1 MDEIQECQ
9 FSDIPIFSE
18 SININ
23 SDIYNTILKA
33 DNGVSKK
40 GSVLSEVPN
49 DEHTENSQ
57 YFYNIE
63 KRENDEES
71 KIIEN
76 AELDNDEEEIN
87 FEQLQTEYQSN
98 YKILDDEK
106 YNAKIKK
113 ELYVSEKVNQ
123 DSKPSYQANCH
134 YEKMRTEKEIYNNNN
149 TKWSMLKNNSSRD
162 FKNDFTNIFQD
173 TLIKNMLVDIHK
185 NTVEHKKTNF
195 LCLEEI
201 LKKITLILKRQ
212 NEINN
217 FCISN
222 KSDKQLLL
230 QNMREIKKKISDKGY
245 NSLANKDL
253 GIYYIKNIKES
264 ESKNKHLE
272 LDYKND
278 KYINQNNK
286 KMKEKNNDIYLF
298 LIYLNQLEKSS
309 WKFINFCR
317 NGSFQKSS
325 DPNNIGNLQEKN
337 IRSFLCDPKSMK
349 LIRGLEKIVTKIKR
363 NCSEQGYV
371 KCVYNI
377 KM

>member
-1 MDEIQECQ
+1 MDEIQEGQ

-49 DEHTENSQ
+49 DEQAGISQ
-57 YFYNIE
+57 YFYSIE
-63 KRENDEES
+63 KRESDEES

-76 AELDNDEEEIN
+76 VGLDNDEEEID

-113 ELYVSEKVNQ
+113 ELCVSEKVNQ
-123 DSKPSYQANCH
+123 DIKPSYQANCH
-134 YEKMRTEKEIYNNNN
+134 YEKMRTEKEIYNINNKN
-149 TKWSMLKNNSSRD
+149 IKCSLLKNNSSKN
-162 FKNDFTNIFQD
+162 FKNDSTNIFQD

-222 KSDKQLLL
+222 KSDRQLLL

-264 ESKNKHLE
+264 EPKTINNLYKNKYLE
-272 LDYKND
+272 LDYRND

-317 NGSFQKSS
+317 NASFQKSN
-325 DPNNIGNLQEKN
+325 DPNTIGNLQEKN
-337 IRSFLCDPKSMK
+337 
-349 LIRGLEKIVTKIKR
+349 
-363 NCSEQGYV
+363 V
-371 KCVYNI
+371 KENYDNN
-377 KM
+377 

>member
-337 IRSFLCDPKSMK
+337 
-349 LIRGLEKIVTKIKR
+349 
-363 NCSEQGYV
+363 V
-371 KCVYNI
+371 KENYDNN
-377 KM
+377 

>member
-1 MDEIQECQ
+1 MDEIQEGQ

-18 SININ
+18 SNNIN
-23 SDIYNTILKA
+23 SDIYNAILKA

-40 GSVLSEVPN
+40 GSALSEVPN
-49 DEHTENSQ
+49 DEQAESSQ
-57 YFYNIE
+57 YFYPIE
-63 KRENDEES
+63 KRENDEEN

-76 AELDNDEEEIN
+76 VELDNNEEEID
-87 FEQLQTEYQSN
+87 FEQLQTKYQSN

-106 YNAKIKK
+106 YNVDIKK
-113 ELYVSEKVNQ
+113 ELCVSEKINQ
-123 DSKPSYQANCH
+123 DIKPSYQTNSH
-134 YEKMRTEKEIYNNNN
+134 YEKMRTEKGIYNNNN
-149 TKWSMLKNNSSRD
+149 KKNTKWSILKNKSSTD
-162 FKNDFTNIFQD
+162 FKNDSTNIFQD
-173 TLIKNMLVDIHK
+173 TLIKDILVDIHR

-201 LKKITLILKRQ
+201 LKKITLILKKQ

-222 KSDKQLLL
+222 KSDRQLLL

-253 GIYYIKNIKES
+253 GIYYIKNMKES
-264 ESKNKHLE
+264 EPKVINNLYKNKYLE

-286 KMKEKNNDIYLF
+286 KIKEKNNDIYLF

-317 NGSFQKSS
+317 NVSFQKSN

-349 LIRGLEKIVTKIKR
+349 LIRGLEKVVTKIKR
-363 NCSEQGYV
+363 NCS
-371 KCVYNI
+371 
-377 KM
+377 